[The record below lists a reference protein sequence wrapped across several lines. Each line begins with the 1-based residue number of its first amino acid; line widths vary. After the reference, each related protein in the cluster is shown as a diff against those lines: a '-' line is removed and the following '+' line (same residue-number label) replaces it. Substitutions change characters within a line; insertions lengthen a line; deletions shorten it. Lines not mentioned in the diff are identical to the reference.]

1 MTSHILP
8 VYNRTKIK
16 ISHGKGAYLYG
27 IDGRKYLD
35 FISGIATNCLG
46 HCPDVLVE
54 ALHTQAQT
62 LWHVS
67 NLFEIP
73 GMDALANLLTSKS
86 FADTLFFCNSGTEA
100 IECCIKM
107 VRKYHNSKGHTNKY
121 RIITFDGAFHGRTLA
136 ALWAGKRDALMQE
149 GFGPPVEGFDNVP
162 FGNIEAVANAI
173 TPETAAIL
181 IEPIQG
187 DGGVRPAP
195 KGFLSALRQLC
206 DERGLLLCFDEIQCG
221 MGRSGTLFAYEQH
234 HVTPDIMT
242 LAKGIGGGFPLG
254 ACLATTN
261 AASGM
266 TLGTHGS
273 TYGGNPLAM
282 AVGNHVFEIVS
293 QPSFLANVT
302 NLGNQLKQGLERL
315 TTTYPHCIAEVR
327 GTGLM
332 LGIKCVPP
340 HRQFM
345 EALIEQGLLLAPA
358 GENVLRI
365 LSPLNIESSHVSEAL
380 EILERTC
387 RTFRHG

>member
-1 MTSHILP
+1 MIAPILP
-8 VYNRTKIK
+8 VYKRTTLK
-16 ISHGKGAYLYG
+16 ISYGEGPYLHTT
-27 IDGRKYLD
+27 DGRKYLD

-46 HCPDVLVE
+46 HCPK
-54 ALHTQAQT
+54 ALIETLDAQSKK

-73 GMDALANLLTSKS
+73 GMDALATLLINKS
-86 FADTLFFCNSGTEA
+86 FADTVFFCNSGTEA
-100 IECCIKM
+100 VECCIKM
-107 VRKYHNSKGHTNKY
+107 VRKYHSSRKNSHKY

-162 FGNIEAVANAI
+162 FGNIDAVTRAI
-173 TPETAAIL
+173 TADTAAIL

-187 DGGVRPAP
+187 DGGIRPAS
-195 KGFLSALRQLC
+195 KDFLHALRQLC
-206 DERGLLLCFDEIQCG
+206 DQHDLLLCFDEIQCG
-221 MGRSGTLFAYEQH
+221 MGRSGTLFAHEQYN
-234 HVTPDIMT
+234 VTPDIMT

-254 ACLATTN
+254 ACLATAS

-282 AVGNHVFEIVS
+282 AIGKRVLEIIS
-293 QPSFLANVT
+293 QPPFLAEIIRS
-302 NLGNQLKQGLERL
+302 GIQLKQGLEKL
-315 TTTYPHCIAEVR
+315 AATYPNCIADVR
-327 GTGLM
+327 GIGLM

-340 HRQFM
+340 HHQLM
-345 EALIEQGLLLAPA
+345 EALVRHGLLLAPA

-365 LSPLNIESSHVSEAL
+365 LPPLNIEPSHVAEAL
-380 EILERTC
+380 DILERTC
-387 RTFRHG
+387 RTFGHD